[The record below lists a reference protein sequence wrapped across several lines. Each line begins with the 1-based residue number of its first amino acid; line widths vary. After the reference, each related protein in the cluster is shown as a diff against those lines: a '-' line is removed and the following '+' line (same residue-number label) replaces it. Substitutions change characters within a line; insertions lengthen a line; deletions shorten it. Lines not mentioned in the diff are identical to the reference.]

1 MTNTIFTK
9 NETKTLMFMISFLR
23 NRGSNQLADRCE
35 RVFNNAKMGFLT
47 RQQIATSVIRDAAF
61 RAISLACREK
71 NGVYVRDF
79 SMFVLPH
86 LEKSFILDA
95 EARKLEESLES
106 DRL

>member
-1 MTNTIFTK
+1 MTNTLTK
-9 NETKTLMFMISFLR
+9 NEINTLVFMIVFLR

-35 RVFNNAKMGFLT
+35 RVFNNAKMGLLT
-47 RQQIATSVIRDAAF
+47 RSQIATSVIRDAAF

-86 LEKSFILDA
+86 LEKSFILDV
-95 EARKLEESLES
+95 EARKFDDENLCVLP
-106 DRL
+106 